1 MKISKIFLTLTAAAL
16 LSSCN
21 LDYSPTAAISD
32 SNLKEDDYEFLLI
45 GVYDGA
51 QKSGT
56 SGHVYVIGDIL
67 ADNLNSRGWYVDPDQ
82 DNVTAANSDNDW
94 FWEELYSSV
103 QLCNNLITLIQG
115 LDNPTPLQKQY
126 EAESRVIRAWLYTQ
140 IIQLWG
146 SAPLLTEVT
155 DDPVPRNTEEELWQ
169 FVKSELEYGVAN
181 APELTSISHISNT
194 AAKALLARVL
204 LIAPSPIQDKARAA
218 QLAKELIDDGRF
230 QLADDPAEIWHSRTS
245 SEIILQWNNISGDS
259 GAFGWFLRS
268 NLVDNYNNEF
278 GSGAAGYG
286 ELGRYDMPVETSL
299 WNSIEEGDKRMGSTL
314 RHLQYGTSETY
325 DVVKYPSY
333 NGADPYP
340 VARIAEQY
348 LIEAEALGYPAG
360 VEYLNAL
367 RVKRGLK
374 ALEAGS
380 DITDDNFIW
389 KVMQERRVELLAE
402 GHRWYDLRRW
412 FNSGAKG
419 KADVLSLRKY
429 QPGEAA
435 GSKPY
440 ASEVMDIAD
449 DGHNLLWPV
458 PAVAIQNDPNL
469 LPQNPGY

>member
-1 MKISKIFLTLTAAAL
+1 M
-16 LSSCN
+16 
-21 LDYSPTAAISD
+21 
-32 SNLKEDDYEFLLI
+32 
-45 GVYDGA
+45 
-51 QKSGT
+51 
-56 SGHVYVIGDIL
+56 IGDIL

-204 LIAPSPIQDKARAA
+204 LIAPSPIQDKARSA

-259 GAFGWFLRS
+259 GAFG
-268 NLVDNYNNEF
+268 
-278 GSGAAGYG
+278 
-286 ELGRYDMPVETSL
+286 
-299 WNSIEEGDKRMGSTL
+299 
-314 RHLQYGTSETY
+314 
-325 DVVKYPSY
+325 
-333 NGADPYP
+333 
-340 VARIAEQY
+340 
-348 LIEAEALGYPAG
+348 
-360 VEYLNAL
+360 
-367 RVKRGLK
+367 
-374 ALEAGS
+374 
-380 DITDDNFIW
+380 
-389 KVMQERRVELLAE
+389 
-402 GHRWYDLRRW
+402 
-412 FNSGAKG
+412 
-419 KADVLSLRKY
+419 
-429 QPGEAA
+429 
-435 GSKPY
+435 
-440 ASEVMDIAD
+440 
-449 DGHNLLWPV
+449 
-458 PAVAIQNDPNL
+458 
-469 LPQNPGY
+469 